1 MVFLFVLLSVVVI
14 SASAFTGFLISEQE
28 YILAVLPATVSVFFC
43 FVLCICCIDY
53 GVQQTVGSNYCE
65 ECKEVYESEYEY
77 CPQDGCKLIPLVS
90 VMEEN
95 KK

>member
-1 MVFLFVLLSVVVI
+1 MVFLLVILSVIVI

-28 YILAVLPATVSVFFC
+28 YILAVLSAIVAVFFC

-95 KK
+95 RK

>member
-1 MVFLFVLLSVVVI
+1 MVVFSMFVILTALCAGWYLDEEKYAMMIISLL
-14 SASAFTGFLISEQE
+14 
-28 YILAVLPATVSVFFC
+28 VSV
-43 FVLCICCIDY
+43 VLCIVLCLYCMEY
-53 GVQQTVGSNYCE
+53 AVQQTVGSNYCQ

-95 KK
+95 RK